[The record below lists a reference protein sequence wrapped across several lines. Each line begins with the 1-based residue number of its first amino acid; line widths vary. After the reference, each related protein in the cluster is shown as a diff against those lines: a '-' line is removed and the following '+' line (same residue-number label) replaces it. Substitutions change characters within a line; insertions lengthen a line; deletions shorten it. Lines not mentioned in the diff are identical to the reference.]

1 MNYETLREDL
11 KTLSIPEIEQLR
23 DDYQRAHPKEGK
35 CVYLCNEVIK
45 DKQEKESTADFE
57 RMLKDALAKKNAP
70 DARSAKSVWRWIF
83 KQSWLPVRG
92 RDMNAGRRY
101 LTLSRWPPLLPIYRT
116 IT

>member
-11 KTLSIPEIEQLR
+11 KALSVPEIEQLR

-70 DARSAKSVWRWIF
+70 DGAGTPSQGNETREQAKDRIH
-83 KQSWLPVRG
+83 L
-92 RDMNAGRRY
+92 Y
-101 LTLSRWPPLLPIYRT
+101 CSRFRQKGKE
-116 IT
+116 